1 MSGDVRGTG
10 IYIYKLPAGGGEDP
24 GKLVKRLKA
33 ANVARIYVKVADG
46 ADVFPRIKPD
56 YNKAVIAEARKQGL
70 SVWGWHYIY
79 GNFPE
84 AEADRAAELVTKFGL
99 QFYIYNAEKHHYGR
113 AKQAKTFIER
123 LRKNLPNT
131 KLGFSSFK
139 YPTYHPELPWKT
151 FAAAAHFLMPQVYW
165 VEAHNPE
172 KQYDRSWKEWSVL
185 NPKAVMLPTGA
196 AYSDDPEKWVPNA
209 DEMSR
214 FLRHV
219 HAKGCAGADFWVW
232 DYVAKPANAELL
244 AAITAFTWAAAENA
258 TAAAPAA
265 VLATAPSGADLKPD
279 EHIPAKRES
288 AVCGPIAK
296 RITRA
301 DPEFALLVRND
312 NPQIVFKNEESTAA
326 DRTMTANLR
335 AKLDALAALVQAEW
349 KNTKLRVTEAWDEN
363 DLHTPRSLHFEGRA
377 ADLTTHPRNTARLGR
392 LGRLA
397 VDAGCDWVL
406 HEGDHIHVSVKK

>member
-10 IYIYKLPAGGGEDP
+10 IYIYELPAGGGEDP
-24 GKLVKRLKA
+24 GKLVKRPKA

-46 ADVFPRIKPD
+46 SDVFPRIKPD

-123 LRKNLPNT
+123 LRKNLPDT

-139 YPTYHPELPWKT
+139 YPTNHPDLPWKT
-151 FAAAAHFLMPQVYW
+151 FAAAADFLRPQVYW

-196 AYSDDPEKWVPNA
+196 AYSDDPKKWVPNA
-209 DEMSR
+209 DEISR
-214 FLRHV
+214 SLRHV

-232 DYVAKPANAELL
+232 DYVAKPQMRRCSPPSLHSHGRAPMLRLWPLRPRSLRPGRPARISSPTSTSLPNAKAGSVVRLRSESP
-244 AAITAFTWAAAENA
+244 APIPTSRHSSA
-258 TAAAPAA
+258 T
-265 VLATAPSGADLKPD
+265 T
-279 EHIPAKRES
+279 
-288 AVCGPIAK
+288 
-296 RITRA
+296 
-301 DPEFALLVRND
+301 N
-312 NPQIVFKNEESTAA
+312 IVFKNEEGTAA
-326 DRTMTANLR
+326 DRMMTANLK

-363 DLHTPRSLHFEGRA
+363 DRHAPRSLHFEGRA
-377 ADLTTHPRNTARLGR
+377 ADLTTHPRAPRGSAASTAS
-392 LGRLA
+392 A
-397 VDAGCDWVL
+397 STSDATGCCTR
-406 HEGDHIHVSVKK
+406 EITFTSR